1 MSIPAVKRRCPQRVF
16 VFLLCLCVAIGCTAK
31 AGGDADERTAAD
43 RAAGKN
49 ISAQI
54 IIKFQDHVSDPSSGQ
69 YVNKLSAAAGAK
81 LFYLRAMSGGAH
93 VFYVREADGKAQ
105 LKDVVT
111 RLSRLPDV
119 LHAEPD
125 VKMRHQK

>member
-1 MSIPAVKRRCPQRVF
+1 VV
-16 VFLLCLCVAIGCTAK
+16 IGCTAK
-31 AGGDADERTAAD
+31 AGGGADERTAAD

-49 ISAQI
+49 TSAQI
-54 IIKFQDHVSDPSSGQ
+54 IIKFGDHVSDPSSGQ

-81 LFYLRAMSGGAH
+81 LLYLRAMSSGAH
-93 VFYVREADGKAQ
+93 VFHVREADEKTQ
-105 LKDVVT
+105 LKDVIT

-119 LHAEPD
+119 LYAEPD